1 MAFVLLMVPS
11 PRRTMPKPRP
21 VMVPVLPVRL
31 RAAAA
36 TPVLPAPVAD
46 IVPALSRVSKPASM
60 AVAVPRAGHTTARTR
75 LRLADH
81 RKRSERQRQPE
92 DAQAMTCKWPLRQTV
107 RDFPLHHI
115 PQSHSQCQPGAIAV
129 AIRASTDLP

>member
-1 MAFVLLMVPS
+1 VEDGSLVVCKAENCS
-11 PRRTMPKPRP
+11 GYA
-21 VMVPVLPVRL
+21 
-31 RAAAA
+31 RAD
-36 TPVLPAPVAD
+36 LN
-46 IVPALSRVSKPASM
+46 IVGVVNVGVG
-60 AVAVPRAGHTTARTR
+60 AVATGATRGTVCGEARAID
-75 LRLADH
+75 DH

-129 AIRASTDLP
+129 AIRASTD